1 MLNVTRENRA
11 GLTSVMPVS
20 TPQHQAVA
28 LALLRIVTALVF
40 LQHGLQKLIAFPL
53 PPVPGYQHW
62 SLAGLAGVMEVV
74 ASPLLAVGLYIRS
87 TSFVMSG
94 LMAVAYFMGHGH
106 KGFFPLANGGDVAVL
121 CCFIF
126 LYLAAAG
133 GGAWTLDA
141 WRARAYDPQPVG
153 RRT

>member
-1 MLNVTRENRA
+1 MANNARQFAQT
-11 GLTSVMPVS
+11 GLI
-20 TPQHQAVA
+20 QAKA

-40 LQHGLQKLIAFPL
+40 LQHGLQKLIGFPIA
-53 PPVPGYQHW
+53 PVPGYQHL

-74 ASPLLAVGLYIRS
+74 ASPMLVIGLHTRA

-94 LMAVAYFMGHGH
+94 LMAVAYFVGHGT

-133 GGAWTLDA
+133 GGAWSADA
-141 WRARAYDPQPVG
+141 WLAG
-153 RRT
+153 RRAPAPRMAAAP

>member
-1 MLNVTRENRA
+1 MFKA
-11 GLTSVMPVS
+11 QQAFG
-20 TPQHQAVA
+20 PQA

-40 LQHGLQKLIAFPL
+40 MQHGLQKLVGFPA

-62 SLAGLAGVMEVV
+62 SLAGLAGLMEVV
-74 ASPLLAVGLYIRS
+74 ASPMLAIGLFTRPV
-87 TSFVMSG
+87 SFVMSG
-94 LMAVAYFMGHGH
+94 LMAVAYFMGHGN

-141 WRARAYDPQPVG
+141 RLARGV
-153 RRT
+153 RTPGPGGLAAGG